1 MRFYNRDSETGY
13 YDDEVSFFDH
23 DWATERAEAQREAR
37 FEAEA
42 DEMLGTLWV
51 GEEELLSEH
60 SPARPKDKFC
70 VPDRESGE
78 ETIDPETGCT
88 AREMGERRIA

>member
-1 MRFYNRDSETGY
+1 MRFYHRDSETGY
-13 YDDEVSFFDH
+13 YDDEVSFFAH

-42 DEMLGTLWV
+42 DEMLGTLWL
-51 GEEELLSEH
+51 GEDELLSEQTT
-60 SPARPKDKFC
+60 ARPKDRFC
-70 VPDRESGE
+70 VQDRESE
-78 ETIDPETGCT
+78 EDAIDPETGCT